1 MSARTIQ
8 NKPREIDVID
18 GLNCAVFNRAQI
30 ERTLQG
36 GVAAMNL
43 TALRPANDVA
53 ASMSDIAKVLSVIA
67 ENSDIARVAT
77 SVADIHAARKD
88 NALAVIIGTQN
99 STFLEHD
106 LQLLRV
112 MARIGVRIM
121 QPTYMEQNALGS
133 GVLAETPGGLT
144 ERGRE
149 WVALMNE
156 LRILIDLSH
165 VGYATAHDAI
175 KASKR
180 PIIFS
185 HANARAL
192 CDSLR
197 NIPDELIRAAGATG
211 GTVGATLW
219 PPILRHERRPTLDDF
234 CDQIDHLVN
243 LIGVEHV
250 AFGSD
255 LSEAAKTEAEWAVT
269 FGPRGMYPSVTGVV
283 GSWFT
288 LAQRFTID
296 FESMAKTGNL
306 IDALARRGYGGDAI
320 EKIMGGNLLRVY
332 REVWGG

>member
-1 MSARTIQ
+1 MATQKAQAASHQ
-8 NKPREIDVID
+8 IDVID

-43 TALRPANDVA
+43 TALRPANDLA
-53 ASMSDIAKVLSVIA
+53 ASMSDIAKVLAVIA
-67 ENSDIARVAT
+67 ANGDIARVVT
-77 SVADIHAARKD
+77 SVADIHAARKA
-88 NALAVIIGTQN
+88 NALGVIIGTQN

-112 MARIGVRIM
+112 MARVGVRIL

-133 GVLAETPGGLT
+133 GVLAEIAGGLT

-156 LRILIDLSH
+156 LRLLIDLSH
-165 VGYATAHDAI
+165 VGYATAHDVI
-175 KASKR
+175 KTSKR

-185 HANARAL
+185 HSNARAL

-197 NIPDELIRAAGATG
+197 NIPDELIRAAGKTG
-211 GTVGATLW
+211 GTVGVTLW
-219 PPILRHERRPTLDDF
+219 PPMLKHERRPTIDDF
-234 CDQIDHLVN
+234 CDHVDHLVN

-269 FGPRGMYPSVTGVV
+269 FGPRGMYPTVTGVL
-283 GSWFT
+283 GPWFT
-288 LAQRFTID
+288 FGQRFTVG
-296 FESMAKTGNL
+296 FESMATTGN
-306 IDALARRGYGGDAI
+306 IVDGLARRGYGGDAI
-320 EKIMGGNLLRVY
+320 EKIMSGNLLRVY
-332 REVWGG
+332 GEVWGG